1 MTGLYPEPPHL
12 SAFVAP
18 ELDRSEAL
26 LAAWD
31 VLTAAGCVFTRDVLV
46 ARDHEWFQYVSDVD
60 REVIRHDGSSR
71 DLLESRQPL
80 RIQFRHRSMGIVSL
94 GLSSAV
100 EYGEPHPLE
109 VAIHAGPFSLPDE
122 MWSRSDRRAAK
133 RVMGWMERLLLAL
146 TEPVQAQYGAI
157 GIEAVFP
164 TPVSLARAQRSV
176 LWPSTWF
183 WSSRL
188 GARVES
194 EEEDL
199 LSSLRP
205 SAVTRSREGTLFR
218 AWRPWAE
225 PQVDEPGLGL
235 VLAFLG
241 RAVRAPR

>member
-18 ELDRSEAL
+18 DVDRSEAL
-26 LAAWD
+26 VAAWE
-31 VLTAAGCVFTRDVLV
+31 VLTAAGCVFTGDVLV

-60 REVIRHDGSSR
+60 REVIRHDGSPR
-71 DLLESRQPL
+71 ELLASRQVL
-80 RIQFRHRSMGIVSL
+80 RIEFRHRSMGIVVL

-122 MWSRSDRRAAK
+122 MWSPSDRRAAK

-146 TEPVQAQYGAI
+146 SGPVQAQYGAI

-164 TPVSLARAQRSV
+164 TPVSLATAQRSV

-183 WSSRL
+183 WSSEL
-188 GARVES
+188 GSRV
-194 EEEDL
+194 EEDL

-225 PQVDEPGLGL
+225 LQVDEPGLGL
-235 VLAFLG
+235 VLAYLG
-241 RAVRAPR
+241 RAVRMPR